1 MNTLS
6 TLAVRADL
14 RRNWPTWS
22 LAAQF
27 LVVGAVVSVLAM
39 FFVGLVVSHLIQSA
53 ITKNAGATTAL
64 YVDSVIAPILPDMRT
79 ADRLDDSVA
88 RALDETMGQ
97 SALGGSIR
105 YFRLWS
111 GDKTVLYAH
120 GVEAPS
126 APLPDDNALRTAFQ
140 GDVVTRYDDW
150 SASDAQLL
158 AVYYPLLQ
166 PWTGEVIAVAE
177 LHETATDL
185 ERALN
190 EARLRSWAAVA
201 LVITTFFLVLSAI
214 VIRGSRTIDAQS
226 LALRERVA
234 ELSDLLAQNTELN
247 ARLQRASER
256 ATAFNERHLRRLGS
270 ELHDGPAQ
278 LVALAAL
285 RLDSAALA
293 DGAGSQRARNRELAA
308 MKSSLD
314 EAMSEIRSICAGLVL
329 PDIEAAELPAIL
341 ERAVRAHE
349 QRTKVRVALT
359 TSGANPA
366 IPPSAKICVYRF
378 VQEGLTNGF
387 RHAGGVGQEVRQTFE
402 DGQLTIRVTDR
413 GGGFDTAAPRPQSLG
428 LIGLRGRIESLGGN
442 FNVSSSREG
451 TILEMTLFLKAI
463 ERI

>member
-79 ADRLDDSVA
+79 ADRLDNSVA

-111 GDKTVLYAH
+111 GDRTVLYAH
-120 GVEAPS
+120 GAEAPS

-150 SASDAQLL
+150 SASDAARL

-185 ERALN
+185 ERALE

-201 LVITTFFLVLSAI
+201 LVTTTFFLVLSAI

-234 ELSDLLAQNTELN
+234 ELSDLLEQNTELN

-256 ATAFNERHLRRLGS
+256 TTAFNERHLRRLGS

-278 LVALAAL
+278 LVGSRRCGWTALLWLTEQDRSGHATA
-285 RLDSAALA
+285 
-293 DGAGSQRARNRELAA
+293 N
-308 MKSSLD
+308 SL
-314 EAMSEIRSICAGLVL
+314 
-329 PDIEAAELPAIL
+329 P
-341 ERAVRAHE
+341 
-349 QRTKVRVALT
+349 
-359 TSGANPA
+359 
-366 IPPSAKICVYRF
+366 
-378 VQEGLTNGF
+378 
-387 RHAGGVGQEVRQTFE
+387 
-402 DGQLTIRVTDR
+402 
-413 GGGFDTAAPRPQSLG
+413 
-428 LIGLRGRIESLGGN
+428 
-442 FNVSSSREG
+442 
-451 TILEMTLFLKAI
+451 
-463 ERI
+463 